1 MKHNKGMAAGT
12 LYLVVGPSG
21 VGKDTLLD
29 GARAQLSGDARFVFA
44 RRVITRAADAGG
56 EDHEAVT
63 PDEFARRKAA
73 SGFLL
78 TWSAH
83 GLDYGLPAA
92 LSDALAEGRT
102 VVANGSRATIAE
114 LAQRVPDLKVVEIT
128 APPEAVAARLR
139 ARGREDEAQVAE
151 RISRTVPPMPYGVD
165 VIRIV
170 NDADV
175 ATGIGKLVAALS
187 GARS

>member
-1 MKHNKGMAAGT
+1 MAAGS
-12 LYLVVGPSG
+12 LFLVVGPSG

-29 GARAQLSGDARFVFA
+29 GARARLSGDQRFVFA

-63 PDEFARRKAA
+63 PAEFARRRAA
-73 SGFLL
+73 GDFLM

-83 GLDYGLPAA
+83 GLEYGLPAA
-92 LSDALAEGRT
+92 LSHALAQGRT

-114 LAQRVPDLKVVEIT
+114 LAERVPKLVVVEIN
-128 APPEAVAARLR
+128 ASPEAVAARLR

-151 RISRTVPPMPYGVD
+151 RMSRAAPPVPDGITLVRVLNDTDIATGVD
-165 VIRIV
+165 
-170 NDADV
+170 
-175 ATGIGKLVAALS
+175 TLVSVLS
-187 GARS
+187 EPRP

>member
-1 MKHNKGMAAGT
+1 MAAGT
-12 LYLVVGPSG
+12 LFLVVGPSG

-29 GARAQLSGDARFVFA
+29 GARARLSADARFLFA

-73 SGFLL
+73 GGFLL

-83 GLDYGLPAA
+83 GLQYGLPAS
-92 LSDALAEGRT
+92 LSDALAEGRA

-114 LAQRVPDLKVVEIT
+114 LGKLVPRLTVVEIT
-128 APPEAVAARLR
+128 APSEAVAARLR

-151 RISRTVPPMPYGVD
+151 RISRTVPAMPDGVD
-165 VIRIV
+165 LIRVV

-175 ATGIGKLVAALS
+175 TTGIGKLVAALS
-187 GARS
+187 GARP

>member
-1 MKHNKGMAAGT
+1 MAAGT
-12 LYLVVGPSG
+12 LFLVVGPSG
-21 VGKDTLLD
+21 VGKDTLLE
-29 GARAQLSGDARFVFA
+29 GARARLSGDARFLFA

-56 EDHEAVT
+56 EDHEAVS
-63 PDEFARRKAA
+63 PEEFARRKDVG
-73 SGFLL
+73 GFLL

-92 LSDALAEGRT
+92 LSAALAEGRS

-114 LAQRVPDLKVVEIT
+114 LAQRVSHLKVVEIT

-151 RISRTVPPMPYGVD
+151 RIARTVPALPD
-165 VIRIV
+165 DIHVIRIV

-175 ATGIGKLVAALS
+175 AAGIGKLVAALS
-187 GARS
+187 EPRP

>member
-1 MKHNKGMAAGT
+1 MAAGT

-29 GARAQLSGDARFVFA
+29 GARATLSADARFLFA

-63 PDEFARRKAA
+63 PAEFARRKEE
-73 SGFLL
+73 GLFLL

-83 GLDYGLPAA
+83 GLDYGLPIA
-92 LSDALAEGRT
+92 LLDALADGRS
-102 VVANGSRATIAE
+102 VVANGSRATVAD
-114 LAQRVPDLKVVEIT
+114 LNKLVPCLTVVEIT

-151 RISRTVPPMPYGVD
+151 RISRTVPSLPGGID
-165 VIRIV
+165 VVRIV

-175 ATGIGKLVAALS
+175 QSGVAKLVAALS

>member
-1 MKHNKGMAAGT
+1 MAAGT

-29 GARAQLSGDARFVFA
+29 GARTALSGDGRFLFA

-63 PDEFARRKAA
+63 SDEFARRKAA
-73 SGFLL
+73 GGFLL

-83 GLDYGLPAA
+83 GLDYGLPIA
-92 LSDALAEGRT
+92 LSEALAWGRH
-102 VVANGSRATIAE
+102 VVANGSRATISE
-114 LAQRVPDLKVVEIT
+114 LSKRVPRLVVVEVN
-128 APPEAVAARLR
+128 ASPDVVAARLR

-151 RISRTVPPMPYGVD
+151 RIARTVPPAPDGIELVRVLNDSDVETGV
-165 VIRIV
+165 
-170 NDADV
+170 A
-175 ATGIGKLVAALS
+175 KLVAALT
-187 GARS
+187 GVRS

>member
-1 MKHNKGMAAGT
+1 MTGT
-12 LYLVVGPSG
+12 LFLVVGPSG

-29 GARAQLSGDARFVFA
+29 GARSRLSGDPRFVFA

-63 PDEFARRKAA
+63 TEEFARRKATG
-73 SGFLL
+73 GFLL
-78 TWSAH
+78 TWAAH
-83 GLDYGLPAA
+83 GLNYGLPAA
-92 LSDALAEGRT
+92 LLDALAAGRT

-114 LAQRVPDLKVVEIT
+114 LGQIVPRLTIVEIT

-151 RISRTVPPMPYGVD
+151 RIARAVPALPAGVD
-165 VIRIV
+165 VVRVV

-175 ATGIGKLVAALS
+175 ASGVAKLVAVLS
-187 GARS
+187 APRP

>member
-1 MKHNKGMAAGT
+1 MAAGT
-12 LYLVVGPSG
+12 LFLVVGPSG

-29 GARAQLSGDARFVFA
+29 GARARLSGDPRFLFA

-63 PDEFARRKAA
+63 PEEFARRKAA

-78 TWSAH
+78 TWTAH
-83 GLDYGLPAA
+83 GLDYGLPAV

-114 LAQRVPDLKVVEIT
+114 LARLVPHLTVVEIT

-151 RISRTVPPMPYGVD
+151 RIARTVPAMPDGVD
-165 VIRIV
+165 VVRIV

-175 ATGIGKLVAALS
+175 ATGIGRLVAALS
-187 GARS
+187 EPRP

>member
-1 MKHNKGMAAGT
+1 MAAGT
-12 LYLVVGPSG
+12 LFLVVGPSG

-29 GARAQLSGDARFVFA
+29 GARDRLAGDARFLFA

-73 SGFLL
+73 GAFLL

-83 GLDYGLPAA
+83 GLEYGLPAA
-92 LSDALAEGRT
+92 LSEAMAGGRS

-114 LAQRVPDLKVVEIT
+114 LARRVPNLVVVEIN
-128 APPEAVAARLR
+128 ASPEVVAARLR
-139 ARGREDEAQVAE
+139 RRGREDEAQVAE
-151 RISRTVPPMPYGVD
+151 RMSRTAPPVPAGIALVR
-165 VIRIV
+165 VL

-175 ATGIGKLVAALS
+175 ATGVDKLVAALS
-187 GARS
+187 EPRP

>member
-1 MKHNKGMAAGT
+1 MAAGT
-12 LYLVVGPSG
+12 LFLVVGPSG

-29 GARAQLSGDARFVFA
+29 GARARLKDDARFLFA

-63 PDEFARRKAA
+63 SEEFARRKVAG
-73 SGFLL
+73 GFLL

-83 GLDYGLPAA
+83 GLDYGLPMA
-92 LSDALAEGRT
+92 LSEALEQGRN

-114 LAQRVPDLKVVEIT
+114 LAKLVPHLTVVEIT

-151 RISRTVPPMPYGVD
+151 RIARTVPTMPDGAD

-175 ATGIGKLVAALS
+175 ATGIGRLVAALS
-187 GARS
+187 EPRS

>member
-1 MKHNKGMAAGT
+1 MAAGT
-12 LYLVVGPSG
+12 LFLVVGPSG

-29 GARAQLSGDARFVFA
+29 GARARLSGDARFVFA

-56 EDHEAVT
+56 EDHEAVS
-63 PDEFARRKAA
+63 PEEFARRKAA
-73 SGFLL
+73 GDFLL
-78 TWSAH
+78 TWPAH

-92 LSDALAEGRT
+92 LSGALAEGRS

-114 LAQRVPDLKVVEIT
+114 LARRVPKLVVVEIN
-128 APPEAVAARLR
+128 ASPEVVAARLR

-151 RISRTVPPMPYGVD
+151 RISRTVPPIPDGIKLVR
-165 VIRIV
+165 VL

-175 ATGIGKLVAALS
+175 ATGVDKLVAALS
-187 GARS
+187 EPRS

>member
-1 MKHNKGMAAGT
+1 MAAGT
-12 LYLVVGPSG
+12 LFLVVGPSG

-29 GARAQLSGDARFVFA
+29 GARARLSGDARFLFA

-63 PDEFARRKAA
+63 PNEFARRKAA
-73 SGFLL
+73 GGFLL
-78 TWSAH
+78 SWSAH
-83 GLDYGLPAA
+83 GLDYGLPRA
-92 LSDALAEGRT
+92 LSDALADGRA

-114 LAQRVPDLKVVEIT
+114 LVQRVPHLKVVEIT

-139 ARGREDEAQVAE
+139 ARGREDEAQLAG
-151 RISRTVPPMPYGVD
+151 RIARTVPPMPDGVD
-165 VIRIV
+165 VVRIV

-175 ATGIGKLVAALS
+175 ETGVGKLVAALTEPLP
-187 GARS
+187 

>member
-1 MKHNKGMAAGT
+1 MAAGT

-29 GARAQLSGDARFVFA
+29 GARAALSGDARFLFA

-73 SGFLL
+73 GLFLL

-83 GLDYGLPAA
+83 GLDYGLPAV
-92 LSDALAEGRT
+92 LSDALAQGRT
-102 VVANGSRATIAE
+102 VVANGSRATVAE
-114 LAQRVPDLKVVEIT
+114 LSKLVPNLTVVEIT
-128 APPEAVAARLR
+128 APPDAVAARLR

-151 RISRTVPPMPYGVD
+151 RISRTVPPLPAGID
-165 VIRIV
+165 VVRIV

-175 ATGIGKLVAALS
+175 ETGIAKLVAALS